1 MTQPI
6 TSAETLDVITCPH
19 CGRDIHLGEAVTRG
33 LRAKL
38 QAELEA
44 PALERERK
52 LAEREAAL
60 KRAAETQEDEVR
72 KRLEKERAEL
82 LEKARREARDG
93 SDKQLRDLQSQIEEQ
108 KKKAKEAED
117 AELELRKQ
125 ARELEE
131 KAGKAEIELQRR
143 LDEERAKIKEGAQKD
158 AEDQQRLRLAEKDK
172 IIEDMKTKL
181 DEAQKKA
188 SQVSQQLQ
196 GEVLEMEIERVL
208 RESFPQDEIAE
219 VKAGARGADV
229 TQGVRSPTG
238 QPCGTIYWESKR
250 TQNYQP
256 AWLAKLRE
264 DQRETKADIA
274 VLVSEQLPEAVKEFG
289 SIDGVWL
296 CRPRHVAPLAMA
308 LRAGLIETALARR
321 AQEGVTDKM
330 AILYQY
336 LTGNEFRLRVQAIVE
351 AFEEMRSDLAAE
363 RRAIEKQWA
372 KREKQLATVIQT
384 TARMYGDLQGLAG
397 AQALPDIEALAL
409 EGGRTAES

>member
-1 MTQPI
+1 MTQAI

-38 QAELEA
+38 QAEMEA

-60 KRAAETQEDEVR
+60 KRAADAQEDEVR

-93 SDKQLRDLQSQIEEQ
+93 SDKQLRDLQTQIEEQ
-108 KKKAKEAED
+108 RKKVNEAED
-117 AELELRKQ
+117 AELELRKK

-172 IIEDMKTKL
+172 IIEDMRGKL
-181 DEAQKKA
+181 EEAQKKA

-196 GEVLEMEIERVL
+196 GEVLELEIERAL

-219 VKAGARGADV
+219 VKTGARGADV

-264 DQRETKADIA
+264 DQRESKADIA
-274 VLVSEQLPEAVKEFG
+274 VLVSEQLPEAVREFG
-289 SIDGVWL
+289 QFDGVWL

-308 LRAGLIETALARR
+308 LRSGLIETALARR

-363 RRAIEKQWA
+363 RRSIEKQWS

-397 AQALPDIEALAL
+397 AQALPDIGALAL
-409 EGGRTAES
+409 GDAGDGAT

>member
-19 CGRDIHLGEAVTRG
+19 CNQEIHLGEAVTRG

-44 PALERERK
+44 PALDRERK

-117 AELELRKQ
+117 AELELRKK

-158 AEDQQRLRLAEKDK
+158 AEEQQRLRIAEKDK

-196 GEVLEMEIERVL
+196 GEVLELEIERVL

-274 VLVSEQLPEAVKEFG
+274 ALVSEQLPDGVKDFG
-289 SIDGVWL
+289 QVDGVWL

-363 RRAIEKQWA
+363 RRSIEKQWA

-397 AQALPDIEALAL
+397 AQALPDIAALAL
-409 EGGRTAES
+409 NYSGNER

>member
-6 TSAETLDVITCPH
+6 TTAETLDVIACPH
-19 CGRDIHLGEAVTRG
+19 CGMEIPLGEAVTRG

-38 QAELEA
+38 QAELEG

-52 LAEREAAL
+52 MAEREAAL
-60 KRAAETQEDEVR
+60 KRAADAQEEEVR
-72 KRLEKERAEL
+72 KRLEKERSEL
-82 LEKARREARDG
+82 LEKARREARDS
-93 SDKQLRDLQSQIEEQ
+93 SDKQLRDLQTQIEEQ
-108 KKKAKEAED
+108 HKKAKEAED
-117 AELELRKQ
+117 TELGLRKK

-131 KAGKAEIELQRR
+131 KAGRAEIELQRR
-143 LDEERAKIKEGAQKD
+143 LDEERGKIKEGAQKD
-158 AEDQQRLRLAEKDK
+158 AEEQQRLRLAEKDK
-172 IIEDMKTKL
+172 IIEDMKSKL

-219 VKAGARGADV
+219 VKTGARGADV

-264 DQRETKADIA
+264 DQRESKADIA
-274 VLVSEQLPEAVKEFG
+274 VLVSEQLPEMVKEFG

-351 AFEEMRSDLAAE
+351 AFEEMRSDLATE
-363 RRAIEKQWA
+363 RRSIEKQWA

-397 AQALPDIEALAL
+397 AQALPDIAALAL
-409 EGGRTAES
+409 DDSVNKL